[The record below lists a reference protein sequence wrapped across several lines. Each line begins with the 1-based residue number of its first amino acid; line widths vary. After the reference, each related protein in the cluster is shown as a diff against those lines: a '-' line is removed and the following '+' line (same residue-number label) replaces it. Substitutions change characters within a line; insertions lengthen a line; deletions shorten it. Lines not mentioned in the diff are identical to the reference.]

1 MLLFFCKF
9 YAMKNNHI
17 YLENAKRLKVLPER
31 CLVFEDIIPGIQAG
45 KAANMKVCA
54 VHDLYSLHQTREK
67 QELADFYIHDYEDV
81 MKLLD
86 QTSTE
91 NK

>member
-1 MLLFFCKF
+1 
-9 YAMKNNHI
+9 
-17 YLENAKRLKVLPER
+17 
-31 CLVFEDIIPGIQAG
+31 
-45 KAANMKVCA
+45 MKVCA